1 MKPVSLVWWDQ
12 GYQFLRGLQMFLFR
26 RSFPYRLFALIS
38 ASTSWNQSRG
48 SGCRYGAQY
57 RYAELRWTI
66 KFYYHTLFY
75 FKWLLLSLPGENA
88 IHFSSVT
95 LVECVCY
102 NKLSWPK
109 NSVWNTRKFRCFLLL
124 IVKTINLK
132 VLSKAK
138 GNACSKSLVSSRKI
152 LVKEILEIF
161 QRDPQRS
168 LPVMANVVR
177 AVQRKK
183 NSRFIWK
190 TLLYFT
196 LNGVK
201 ILLNC
206 IHGV

>member
-1 MKPVSLVWWDQ
+1 VQ
-12 GYQFLRGLQMFLFR
+12 
-26 RSFPYRLFALIS
+26 ALLEIRVE
-38 ASTSWNQSRG
+38 ARVAGMEHND
-48 SGCRYGAQY
+48 
-57 RYAELRWTI
+57 RWTI

-124 IVKTINLK
+124 IVKTINVQ

-183 NSRFIWK
+183 TVVLSEK
-190 TLLYFT
+190 PYFT

-206 IHGV
+206 IHWV